1 MITVFLWFQSVDG
14 SAEIVAVVAAVVV
27 VVVVVVAVVVVVV
40 EEVVVEK
47 IIGKEIVFLNDFEYD
62 DDAKKWLA
70 WSYLKNMM
78 EGEKL
83 DVARPKNRGVG
94 NLEWTDTSPIFIAA
108 RSALPS
114 GHYYLGGAPC
124 RSHGINRAGAY
135 RFHATNRVPPPK

>member
-1 MITVFLWFQSVDG
+1 MINVFLWLQSVDG
-14 SAEIVAVVAAVVV
+14 SLEIVAVVATVV

-40 EEVVVEK
+40 KEVVVEK

-94 NLEWTDTSPIFIAA
+94 NLEWTNTSPIFIAA
-108 RSALPS
+108 PQLVTQWSLL
-114 GHYYLGGAPC
+114 LGW
-124 RSHGINRAGAY
+124 SSLS
-135 RFHATNRVPPPK
+135 VPRNQ